1 MENNGTIVDQCKQR
15 GALEKRERLSQQ
27 AAKDE
32 SALTTATASEASS
45 SVGDMEA
52 KYAMLAI
59 KYTTVTSGIEMR
71 MARGRFLEND
81 GSFLSL
87 SVANEEQD
95 LRLSTLCWQMA
106 TVRKY
111 RTRLQWCI
119 PSGCASRKPHL
130 VRDWGGVGGGNVDEY
145 HELHDCERL
154 KNEDGAKYFPNKS
167 KHWALLRF

>member
-111 RTRLQWCI
+111 RTRLQ
-119 PSGCASRKPHL
+119 
-130 VRDWGGVGGGNVDEY
+130 
-145 HELHDCERL
+145 
-154 KNEDGAKYFPNKS
+154 
-167 KHWALLRF
+167 